1 MGFLQS
7 AINQVGRDLGRV
19 ASNAVFKD
27 RHAIPIRR
35 AKSYSSSSSNQR
47 PAQPKAQPI
56 QQVKD
61 DFEKAIDFKTG
72 YKPSTL
78 VSKLGG
84 AFVVIKNEA
93 RGFVEDGYLDKEES
107 EQLFDM
113 MKNFI
118 DKCGDI
124 EDVISF
130 TENED
135 AKEYKQLES
144 IMNSMREVFVEVLE
158 VSAKACK
165 KQAVEYEK
173 EGEALKPTNFFR
185 YVGLHLIW
193 MPRYAKGGE
202 MKIGKTILA
211 NALDFFGSFIVMGIF
226 ETGLAYFL
234 IRGIL
239 LLTGLG
245 NYYFTELKNT
255 KEAKEDFKILAKQER
270 NRAKAYEALIKENT
284 KA

>member
-35 AKSYSSSSSNQR
+35 AKSYYSSSSNQR

-61 DFEKAIDFKTG
+61 DFEKAINFKTG

-78 VSKLGG
+78 ISKLGG

-93 RGFVEDGYLDKEES
+93 RAFVEDGYLDRDES

-113 MKNFI
+113 MKQFV
-118 DKCGDI
+118 DKCSDV

-130 TENED
+130 TEDGD

-144 IMNSMREVFVEVLE
+144 ITLSTREVFVEVLKI
-158 VSAKACK
+158 SSKACK
-165 KQAVEYEK
+165 NQAINYES
-173 EGEALKPTNFFR
+173 EGEELTPISFFR

-202 MKIGKTILA
+202 KNVGKAVLA
-211 NALDFFGSFIVMGIF
+211 NVLDVITLTFPITRSV
-226 ETGLAYFL
+226 
-234 IRGIL
+234 L
-239 LLTGLG
+239 LLTGLVT
-245 NYYFTELKNT
+245 YPSELKKT
-255 KEAKEDFKILAKQER
+255 KQAKDDFRILAKQER

-284 KA
+284 

>member
-27 RHAIPIRR
+27 SHAIPIRR
-35 AKSYSSSSSNQR
+35 AKSYNSSTSNQR

-61 DFEKAIDFKTG
+61 DFEKAINFKTG
-72 YKPSTL
+72 YKPGTL

-84 AFVVIKNEA
+84 AFIVIKNEA

-113 MKNFI
+113 IKDFNE
-118 DKCGDI
+118 KCRDI

-130 TENED
+130 TEDKN
-135 AKEYKQLES
+135 AKEYKQLENIIIS
-144 IMNSMREVFVEVLE
+144 LREVFAEVLE

-202 MKIGKTILA
+202 MNIGKAVLA
-211 NALDFFGSFIVMGIF
+211 NVLDVFGSFIVMGIF
-226 ETGLAYFL
+226 ETGFAYFF

-239 LLTGLG
+239 LLTGLVT
-245 NYYFTELKNT
+245 YPSEVKNT
-255 KEAKEDFKILAKQER
+255 KQAKDDFTILAKQER

-284 KA
+284 ED